1 MPESAGRSLIMAI
14 HILID
19 AGIKENQIIFINIIY
34 CSEGL
39 QALVKSFPSVKIV
52 MVCIDEYL
60 NKEKFI
66 FPGLE
71 DYSDRYFNT

>member
-34 CSEGL
+34 CPEGL
-39 QALVKSFPSVKIV
+39 QALVKSFPSVKIITA
-52 MVCIDEYL
+52 CIDECL
-60 NKEKFI
+60 NEKKFI
-66 FPGLE
+66 DLGLG
-71 DYSDRYFNT
+71 DYGNRYFNT